1 MRLNTL
7 FELFFYFSIFLFFAS
22 NIFTSPLFI
31 FELLLHCGQDIL
43 MVETE
48 VLLAVMLS
56 EPFLFKNICN

>member
-7 FELFFYFSIFLFFAS
+7 FELFFASS

-31 FELLLHCGQDIL
+31 FESLPHCRQDVL
-43 MVETE
+43 TVATE

-56 EPFLFKNICN
+56 EPFLFKNISY